1 MYFWLP
7 RWRQYEDDIVQTYR
21 RRVSRQMAKGGEQK
35 VWKIC
40 MEKKKHTPTAG
51 EDLSFIPKH
60 AKLDNFSRLLGI
72 LMKNSAML

>member
-21 RRVSRQMAKGGEQK
+21 RWGPHQMAKGGEQK
-35 VWKIC
+35 VSKG
-40 MEKKKHTPTAG
+40 TPTEKRIGGRLNLAA
-51 EDLSFIPKH
+51 KH

-72 LMKNSAML
+72 FMKNSAML